1 MRRLTLP
8 EHKVRAFTPIARPIA
23 NALAATGAVKVS
35 ADLDGR
41 TVLTASSQ
49 VGVLRCGDLEL
60 RITPKIGIHR
70 LLWLLGHARDPDGWH
85 DDEIVDLTTADDL
98 VTAVAVA
105 FHAATRRAL
114 AHGILQGYRTVEEAL
129 PLLRGRLRE
138 GDQLR
143 RHLGLA
149 VPLEVRYDDYTVDI
163 PENRILLTAA
173 RRLLRIPA
181 LPSATHAGLRKVLTT
196 LADVTPLVAG
206 DKPPD
211 TTQTRLT
218 RLYQPALLLA
228 RIVLAG
234 RSIDQPPGSTSASGF
249 LFDLNKAFED
259 WLTATLRRALE
270 PHRGQLRDQYRSH
283 LDTEHRISIR
293 PDLVWERQA
302 RPMAVVDAKYKRV
315 HDATRPHADL
325 YQMLAY
331 CTALGLPEGHL
342 VYASGDASGMHIVRD
357 VGTRIHI
364 WVLDLSQPTTAILE
378 QVGAISD
385 AVAGT
390 RAGPWS

>member
-8 EHKVRAFTPIARPIA
+8 EHKVRAFAPIVRPVA
-23 NALAATGAVKVS
+23 DALAATGAVKVN

-70 LLWLLGHARDPDGWH
+70 LLWLLDRARNPDGWR
-85 DDEIVDLTTADDL
+85 DDDIVDLTTVDDL
-98 VTAVAVA
+98 VTAVAVS

-114 AHGILQGYRTVEEAL
+114 AHGILQGYRTVEEGL

-138 GDQLR
+138 ADQLR
-143 RHLGLA
+143 RRLGLA

-173 RRLLRIPA
+173 RRLLRVPA
-181 LPSATHAGLRKVLTT
+181 LPSTTHAGLRKLLTT
-196 LADVTPLVAG
+196 LADVSPFVAG
-206 DKPPD
+206 YKVPD
-211 TTQTRLT
+211 TMPTRLT
-218 RLYQPALLLA
+218 HHYQPALRLA

-249 LFDLNKAFED
+249 LFDLNTAFED

-270 PHRGQLRDQYRSH
+270 PHGGRLHDQYRSH
-283 LDTEHRISIR
+283 LDTSHRLRIR

-302 RPMAVVDAKYKRV
+302 RPMAVLDAKYKRV
-315 HDATRPHADL
+315 RDTALPHSDL

-342 VYASGDASGMHIVRD
+342 VYASGDAPRIYTVREA
-357 VGTRIHI
+357 GIRLNT
-364 WVLDLSQPTTAILE
+364 WALDLSKPTNEILE
-378 QVGAISD
+378 QVAVIAD
-385 AVAGT
+385 AVAST
-390 RAGPWS
+390 RG